1 MRKTGSTIFEVRWIL
16 ALVIA
21 LIVTLSWS
29 AAAHAQTPADDEYG
43 SPLSSAGSQ
52 GVDDAS
58 AGTSGSGADPEGYGA
73 GEDVAGSGGSG
84 EDPAVG
90 VLPDT
95 GGASLLLGS
104 AIALML
110 VGTGMLA
117 IRGVHRR

>member
-1 MRKTGSTIFEVRWIL
+1 MRKVGSTIFEVRWVL
-16 ALVIA
+16 ALAIT

-58 AGTSGSGADPEGYGA
+58 AGGSGSG
-73 GEDVAGSGGSG
+73 VAVEGSGTGEVVADTGSPG
-84 EDPAVG
+84 EGPAIG

-110 VGTGMLA
+110 VGTATLA
-117 IRGVHRR
+117 ISRGRR